1 MSQSNTILKVAVP
14 GLIAAVAVVGAILWS
29 SSKQIPP
36 AEDVVQAE
44 AAPANQPVSK
54 PDAMTIGGQWN
65 WDGVNM
71 QRNKKAEASAKA
83 GGING
88 AEADDFP
95 YTPEVIYQALEK
107 VRLDKDGNLVID
119 HVTLAALI
127 DALGSTSALLSD
139 EHLAVLQE
147 IIQVGLAG
155 QAGEQA
161 AELVGNFH
169 EYLKA
174 NADLIA
180 LNSSQLTPAEQR
192 KQYEEMQ
199 ALRAI
204 HLGDAVAKG
213 LFAQTDTESYYMMD
227 SMEIETLPDLSKEE
241 KAARQQAVVD
251 RHIAET
257 ISLHGLDDKYQ
268 KFLQARELI
277 YASYPE
283 GEEREQKVQAAKEES
298 FTAEERVLIRHLPL

>member
-1 MSQSNTILKVAVP
+1 MSQPNTILKVAVP
-14 GLIAAVAVVGAILWS
+14 GLIAAVAVIGAIFMS
-29 SSKQIPP
+29 SSESP
-36 AEDVVQAE
+36 APADEMVQEEVKQAE
-44 AAPANQPVSK
+44 HK
-54 PDAMTIGGQWN
+54 PDADTIGGQWN

-71 QRNKKAEASAKA
+71 QRNKKTEASAKA
-83 GGING
+83 GGVNG

-127 DALGSTSALLSD
+127 DALGSTSALLTD

-155 QAGEQA
+155 PAGEQA

-180 LNSSQLTPAEQR
+180 LSPSEVTPAEHR

-213 LFAQTDTESYYMMD
+213 LFAQTDTDSYYMMD
-227 SMEIETLPDLSKEE
+227 SMEIETLPNLSKEE

-251 RHIAET
+251 KHIADT
-257 ISLHGLDDKYQ
+257 ISLHGLEDKFQKYQ
-268 KFLQARELI
+268 HDRELI
-277 YASYPE
+277 YANYPE
-283 GEEREQKVQAAKEES
+283 GEEREQKVQEAKKENFTTEELNS
-298 FTAEERVLIRHLPL
+298 IRHVLF